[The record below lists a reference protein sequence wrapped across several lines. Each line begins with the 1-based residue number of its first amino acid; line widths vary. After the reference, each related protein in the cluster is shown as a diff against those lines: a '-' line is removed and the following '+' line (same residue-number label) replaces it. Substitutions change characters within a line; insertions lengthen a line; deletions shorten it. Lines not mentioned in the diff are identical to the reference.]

1 VRLTATL
8 ENRGLQ
14 DLPALTVQ
22 LYAEKDGTLRFIGE
36 RQVDLWGTDLAQ
48 LDFSW
53 TPPEAGDWLLHF
65 VWEDGDSNVH
75 GDQAFPVSVHQPELS
90 SPLQIVELSSPA
102 WPLAALLLA
111 LTALTAISLGML
123 ALRKGARRA

>member
-1 VRLTATL
+1 VRLTAVL

-36 RQVDLWGTDLAQ
+36 RQVDLWGAGQSDI
-48 LDFSW
+48 DFTW
-53 TPPEAGDWLLHF
+53 TPSEAGDWQLHF
-65 VWEDGDSNVH
+65 VWEDGDRTVH